1 MAHLIINSKKVMN
14 KFLLFAAIGCSLTL
28 GAFAQ
33 TREINFKHDT
43 PFSEVLAEAKKQ
55 QKLIFFDAYTS
66 WCGPCKVMAN
76 TVFKTDSVA
85 DFFNQ
90 TFVNLKVDM
99 EKGEGP
105 ALQKRFG
112 VSAYPTLLFIDG
124 DGNLVHKIVGSA
136 PTNEFMVESRKA
148 LNPEKTV
155 FGLAKKF
162 NGGDHSDATCIA
174 YMKAL
179 EAAYEND
186 KMGEVAKVYF
196 DKLPEASL
204 IESKN
209 WDMAKRYLMDP
220 SSKAFA
226 YLFNHSK
233 ELSAAY
239 GTGEVDMYY
248 NQVFGTAIYALKR
261 TYGKKESVEGF
272 KNKVAAI
279 EKLLPN
285 ESFKASKR
293 LLLNLHL
300 TQFAGTKQWDSYC
313 ALIDKVIQEETPE
326 TRKSNPSMLLWAAM
340 EMVKEAPANYCANAL
355 KWAAHYEAQEND
367 LFNQILISDLH
378 KMVSK
383 KQGKTEEAQVFASK
397 SDGLRKQAAAKGSM
411 TPQIMK
417 D

>member
-1 MAHLIINSKKVMN
+1 MN
-14 KFLLFAAIGCSLTL
+14 KFLLSAAIGCSISL

-33 TREINFKHDT
+33 TREINFKHDA
-43 PFSEVLAEAKKQ
+43 PFKEVLAEAKKQ
-55 QKLIFFDAYTS
+55 HKLIFFDAYTS

-105 ALQKRFG
+105 ALQQRFG

-124 DGNLVHKIVGSA
+124 DGNLVHKMVGSA
-136 PTNEFMVESRKA
+136 PVKEFMAEARKA
-148 LNPEKTV
+148 LDPEKTV

-162 NGGDHSDATCIA
+162 NAGDHSDATCIA
-174 YMKAL
+174 YMTAL

-186 KMGEVAKVYF
+186 KMGVVAKVYF
-196 DKLPEASL
+196 DKLPEATL

-209 WDMAKRYLMDP
+209 WDMAKRFLMDP

-233 ELSAAY
+233 ELGTAY

-248 NQVFGTAIYALKR
+248 NQVFGTTIYALKR
-261 TYGKKESVEGF
+261 AYGKKENVDVF
-272 KNKVAAI
+272 KDRIAAI

-285 ESFKASKR
+285 ESFKASTR

-300 TQFAGTKQWDSYC
+300 TQFAGTKQWDNYC
-313 ALIDKVIQEETPE
+313 ALIDKIIQEETPE
-326 TRKSNPSMLLWAAM
+326 TRKSNPSTLLWAGM
-340 EMVKEAPANYCANAL
+340 EMVKEAPASYCTKVLA
-355 KWAAHYEAQEND
+355 WAAHYEQQEND
-367 LFNQILISDLH
+367 LYTQIMISDLH

-383 KQGKTEEAQVFASK
+383 KQGKKEEAQVFAAK
-397 SDGLRKQAAAKGSM
+397 SESLRKQAAQKGSM
-411 TPQIMK
+411 TPQLMK